1 MTAKQLRHEVDINL
15 RDIEFEYKGISG
27 AICPFSRE
35 DIAVKYG
42 EQETSFGSV
51 EAFMSEPFIDGKP
64 IKDICDKF
72 II

>member
-1 MTAKQLRHEVDINL
+1 MTAKKLQHEVDVNL
-15 RDIEFEYKGISG
+15 RDIEFEYNGVSG

-42 EQETSFGSV
+42 DMEHTFDSV
-51 EAFMSEPFIDGKP
+51 DAFMNDPFIDGKP
-64 IKDICDKF
+64 MKDICHKF